1 VKLTIAPA
9 ILAFSALP
17 VLAQEP
23 KPDCKNPI
31 TQMEMTYCE
40 EQELDAA
47 DKILNTEYQK
57 ARKAMKTWDADAEGS
72 FKGAEDAL
80 VKAQRAWIAYRDAQ
94 CASYGFQARGGTME
108 PMLIYGC
115 QAELTRKRTDELK
128 DLIEAMGN

>member
-1 VKLTIAPA
+1 MKLSIAAA

-17 VLAQEP
+17 VLAQEL

-47 DKILNTEYQK
+47 DKILNAEYQK

-115 QAELTRKRTDELK
+115 QAELTRKRTEEIK
-128 DLIEAMGN
+128 DLIDAMGN